1 MSINTLL
8 ILAFTI
14 VSYNVENLFDAR
26 HDTLKNDIEYTAD
39 GSRHWSYVRYNNKVE
54 QVSRVICNIGGWD
67 KPALVGLCEVE
78 NDSCLLRLCRQMRR
92 YPYRFIHFESP
103 DERGVDVAL
112 LYDYTQFTP
121 LDSMPLSVPLG
132 TDRTRDILFVKG
144 LINRAPRK
152 HQCAFGATSIAL
164 CANNNVPLAQQQ
176 LPKAKDI
183 SQLSTLN
190 SKLKKDTM
198 YLFLCHLPSMLGGRA
213 ASEWKRQ
220 AAKDIIRHQ
229 VDSILTCQPS
239 AYIVVMGDMNSAP
252 QEDINGLTNK
262 MLPLEQQG
270 RGTHYYQGRWSCLD
284 QFYVSPSL
292 DSLAQVRI
300 YDAPFLLTDD
310 PQYLNTRPRR
320 TFNGY
325 HYDRDGYSD
334 HLPIILSLP

>member
-1 MSINTLL
+1 SINTLF

-103 DERGVDVAL
+103 DERGVDVAM

-144 LINRAPRK
+144 LINRALS
-152 HQCAFGATSIAL
+152 T
-164 CANNNVPLAQQQ
+164 ANRQPE
-176 LPKAKDI
+176 KDI

-190 SKLKKDTM
+190 SKLQKDTL
-198 YLFLCHLPSMLGGRA
+198 YIFVSHLPSMLGGRA

-220 AAKDIIRHQ
+220 AAKDIIRHR

>member
-14 VSYNVENLFDAR
+14 ISYNVENLFDAR
-26 HDTLKNDIEYTAD
+26 HDTLKNDIEYTTD
-39 GSRHWSYVRYNNKVE
+39 GSRHWSYTRYNNKVE

-121 LDSMPLSVPLG
+121 LDSFPLHVHLDSTPDH
-132 TDRTRDILFVKG
+132 THASTPDRTRDILFVKG
-144 LINRAPRK
+144 VINRAL
-152 HQCAFGATSIAL
+152 SN
-164 CANNNVPLAQQQ
+164 ANRQPEN
-176 LPKAKDI
+176 DI

-190 SKLKKDTM
+190 SKLQKDTL
-198 YLFLCHLPSMLGGRA
+198 YIFVSHLPSMLGGRA

-220 AAKDIIRHQ
+220 AAKDIIRHY

-239 AYIVVMGDMNSAP
+239 ARIVVMGDMNSSP

-284 QFYVSPSL
+284 QFYLSPAL
-292 DSLAQVRI
+292 DSVAQVRI
-300 YDAPFLLTDD
+300 YDADFLLTDD
-310 PQYLNTRPRR
+310 PKYLTKRPRR
-320 TFNGY
+320 TFNGF
-325 HYDRDGYSD
+325 HYDKDGYSD
-334 HLPIILSLP
+334 HLPILLSLP

>member
-1 MSINTLL
+1 MSINTLF

-14 VSYNVENLFDAR
+14 ISYNVENLFDAR

-144 LINRAPRK
+144 LIN
-152 HQCAFGATSIAL
+152 
-164 CANNNVPLAQQQ
+164 VPLAQQQ

-190 SKLKKDTM
+190 SKLQKDTM

-229 VDSILTCQPS
+229 VDSILTRQPS

-284 QFYVSPSL
+284 QFYLSPSL

-310 PQYLNTRPRR
+310 PRYLNTRPRR

>member
-1 MSINTLL
+1 M
-8 ILAFTI
+8 
-14 VSYNVENLFDAR
+14 ENLFDAR

-121 LDSMPLSVPLG
+121 LDSMPLFVPLG

-144 LINRAPRK
+144 LINRALS
-152 HQCAFGATSIAL
+152 T
-164 CANNNVPLAQQQ
+164 ANRQPE
-176 LPKAKDI
+176 KDI

-220 AAKDIIRHQ
+220 AAKDIIRHR

-284 QFYVSPSL
+284 QFYLSPSL

>member
-1 MSINTLL
+1 M
-8 ILAFTI
+8 
-14 VSYNVENLFDAR
+14 ENLFDAR

-144 LINRAPRK
+144 LINAP
-152 HQCAFGATSIAL
+152 S
-164 CANNNVPLAQQQ
+164 AQQQ
-176 LPKAKDI
+176 LPPATNNAPPAQQQLPLANNNA
-183 SQLSTLN
+183 SQTQQQ
-190 SKLKKDTM
+190 KDTL

-284 QFYVSPSL
+284 QFYLSPSL